1 MDVDSNINSETSS
14 PQNSTKDRQFDIHN
28 SYHNNSSLQTICE
41 LRLKNP
47 FNPLIGYLN
56 INSLRNKII
65 DVREILTKFS
75 PDYFVFAETK
85 IDQSFPSAQFSIDN
99 YEIRNRKDRDKN
111 GGGLI
116 EYVKKGVI
124 CKQINNFDIC
134 NEIICSELTVR
145 NKKWVIFS
153 VYRPPSNSNL
163 KSFFG
168 ELETLLDKFLSKYDK
183 RYYYG

>member
-1 MDVDSNINSETSS
+1 M
-14 PQNSTKDRQFDIHN
+14 
-28 SYHNNSSLQTICE
+28 
-41 LRLKNP
+41 
-47 FNPLIGYLN
+47 N

-124 CKQINNFDIC
+124 CKA
-134 NEIICSELTVR
+134 
-145 NKKWVIFS
+145 
-153 VYRPPSNSNL
+153 
-163 KSFFG
+163 
-168 ELETLLDKFLSKYDK
+168 DK
-183 RYYYG
+183 

>member
-75 PDYFVFAETK
+75 PDNFVFAETK
-85 IDQSFPSAQFSIDN
+85 IDQSFPSAQFA
-99 YEIRNRKDRDKN
+99 
-111 GGGLI
+111 LI
-116 EYVKKGVI
+116 IMK
-124 CKQINNFDIC
+124 
-134 NEIICSELTVR
+134 
-145 NKKWVIFS
+145 
-153 VYRPPSNSNL
+153 
-163 KSFFG
+163 
-168 ELETLLDKFLSKYDK
+168 
-183 RYYYG
+183 